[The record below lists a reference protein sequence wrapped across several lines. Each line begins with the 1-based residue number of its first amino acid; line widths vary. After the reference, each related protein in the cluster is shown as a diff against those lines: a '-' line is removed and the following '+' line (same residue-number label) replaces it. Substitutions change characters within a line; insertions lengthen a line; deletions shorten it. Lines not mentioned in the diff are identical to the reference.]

1 MGRFVKEILK
11 ADLNLTK
18 RVDGYGKGLNDFEIR
33 FVADCLEQLENGK
46 VLTEPQRKVMTR
58 LDDTKVR

>member
-18 RVDGYGKGLNDFEIR
+18 RVDEYGKGLNDFEIR
-33 FVADCLEQLENGK
+33 FVADCLDQLEKGRA
-46 VLTEPQRKVMTR
+46 LTEPQRKLMTR
-58 LDDTKVR
+58 LDDTRVR